1 MNILLI
7 IISLTIIYGLLIYII
22 LKNVNFKKMIYLSI
36 SILVF
41 FIFLQIKIFDSLG
54 YPVISDLPKSFD
66 ILYVEKSESQFI
78 VLIKDFSE
86 EDIPR
91 LYKLEYSKDLEDI
104 LNDAMTDISNG
115 KRVIGVID
123 DSNDDN
129 HCGISIKH
137 IKKLVPDK

>member
-7 IISLTIIYGLLIYII
+7 IISLTIIYGILVYILL
-22 LKNVNFKKMIYLSI
+22 KKVSFKKMIYLSI

-54 YPVISDLPKSFD
+54 YPVTSDLPKSFD
-66 ILYVEKSESQFI
+66 ILYVKKSESQFI
-78 VLIKDFSE
+78 VLIKDLSE
-86 EDIPR
+86 KGIPR
-91 LYKLEYSKDLEDI
+91 LYKLKYSNNLEDT
-104 LNDAMTDISNG
+104 LNDAMTDINNG

-129 HCGISIKH
+129 YYGISIKH
-137 IKKLVPDK
+137 IKTLVPNK